1 MILFLCGTVHV
12 LLLLVENI
20 LVKVFVRGP
29 FFLLLD
35 HVLSFGGVTL
45 LGPGCVWGVASG
57 TQHWAMWS
65 NGYQRTFKP
74 TKPLK
79 PKYKNH
85 DNV

>member
-1 MILFLCGTVHV
+1 MFGGLFWMPSHV
-12 LLLLVENI
+12 WSVGGI
-20 LVKVFVRGP
+20 T
-29 FFLLLD
+29 LLD
-35 HVLSFGGVTL
+35 
-45 LGPGCVWGVASG
+45 LGFFWGVASG

-85 DNV
+85 DNG